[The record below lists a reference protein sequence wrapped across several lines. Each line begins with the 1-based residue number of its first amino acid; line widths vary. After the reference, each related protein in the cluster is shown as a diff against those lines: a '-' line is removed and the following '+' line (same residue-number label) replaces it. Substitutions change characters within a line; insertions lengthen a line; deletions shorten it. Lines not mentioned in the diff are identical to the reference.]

1 MKVLGTIVNAAAIVI
16 GAMIGILLKTGIP
29 EKIKNTMMQ
38 GIGLSVI
45 VIGLSMALKT
55 ENIIITILS
64 LVLGGIIG
72 EVLQI
77 EERLEDLG
85 KWIETKLGR
94 GSTGDFTKAF
104 VTASLVY
111 CIGAMAVMGAL
122 ESGLTGKHDI
132 LYAKSTLDGISS
144 VIFASSLGIGVAF
157 SALPVL
163 IYQGLITFAA
173 TFVKVFLTD
182 SVINEMTAAG
192 GVLILGIGLNILG
205 ITKIKI
211 GNMLPAIFGAV
222 FFVLIAANLS
232 F

>member
-1 MKVLGTIVNAAAIVI
+1 M
-16 GAMIGILLKTGIP
+16 
-29 EKIKNTMMQ
+29 
-38 GIGLSVI
+38 
-45 VIGLSMALKT
+45 
-55 ENIIITILS
+55 
-64 LVLGGIIG
+64 
-72 EVLQI
+72 
-77 EERLEDLG
+77 
-85 KWIETKLGR
+85 
-94 GSTGDFTKAF
+94 
-104 VTASLVY
+104 
-111 CIGAMAVMGAL
+111 
-122 ESGLTGKHDI
+122 
-132 LYAKSTLDGISS
+132 
-144 VIFASSLGIGVAF
+144 AF

-222 FFVLIAANLS
+222 FS

>member
-1 MKVLGTIVNAAAIVI
+1 MLGTIVNAAAIII
-16 GAMIGILLKTGIP
+16 GATIGILLKAGIP

-64 LVLGGIIG
+64 LVLGGIVG
-72 EVLQI
+72 EVLKI
-77 EERLEDLG
+77 EERLENIG
-85 KWIETKLGR
+85 KRIEKKLGS
-94 GSTGDFTKAF
+94 GSTGAVAKAF
-104 VTASLVY
+104 VTASLIY

-122 ESGLTGKHDI
+122 ESGLTGKHNI

-144 VIFASSLGIGVAF
+144 VIFGSSFGIGVAF

-163 IYQGLITFAA
+163 IYQGLITIAA
-173 TFVKVFLTD
+173 SSIKGFLTG
-182 SVINEMTAAG
+182 SILNEMTATG

-205 ITKIKI
+205 ITKIKV

-222 FFVLIAANLS
+222 FIVLLAAKFS

>member
-1 MKVLGTIVNAAAIVI
+1 MLGTIVNAAAIVI

>member
-1 MKVLGTIVNAAAIVI
+1 
-16 GAMIGILLKTGIP
+16 
-29 EKIKNTMMQ
+29 MMQ

-122 ESGLTGKHDI
+122 ESGLTGKDDI

>member
-1 MKVLGTIVNAAAIVI
+1 VLGTIVNAAAIVI

>member
-1 MKVLGTIVNAAAIVI
+1 MLGTIVNAAAIVI

-94 GSTGDFTKAF
+94 GSTGDFTKA
-104 VTASLVY
+104 L
-111 CIGAMAVMGAL
+111 
-122 ESGLTGKHDI
+122 
-132 LYAKSTLDGISS
+132 
-144 VIFASSLGIGVAF
+144 
-157 SALPVL
+157 
-163 IYQGLITFAA
+163 
-173 TFVKVFLTD
+173 
-182 SVINEMTAAG
+182 
-192 GVLILGIGLNILG
+192 
-205 ITKIKI
+205 
-211 GNMLPAIFGAV
+211 
-222 FFVLIAANLS
+222 
-232 F
+232 